1 MVISPGRSPGDLMKI
16 CFLGHG
22 GGLAGGSPP
31 SPFLFLLRLGFPFDL
46 EVEGF
51 WEVS

>member
-1 MVISPGRSPGDLMKI
+1 MISSGRSPGDLRKFFWVM
-16 CFLGHG
+16 

-31 SPFLFLLRLGFPFDL
+31 SPFLNLLRLGFPFDL

>member
-1 MVISPGRSPGDLMKI
+1 MVISPGRSPGDLRK
-16 CFLGHG
+16 FFFGSW

>member
-1 MVISPGRSPGDLMKI
+1 MVISPGRSPGDLRKFFFWVM
-16 CFLGHG
+16 G

>member
-1 MVISPGRSPGDLMKI
+1 MISSGRSPGDLRNFFWVM
-16 CFLGHG
+16 

-31 SPFLFLLRLGFPFDL
+31 SPFLNLLRLGFPFDL

-51 WEVS
+51 WEDS

>member
-1 MVISPGRSPGDLMKI
+1 MISSGRSPGDLRK
-16 CFLGHG
+16 FFGSW

-31 SPFLFLLRLGFPFDL
+31 SPFLNLLWLGFPFDL

-51 WEVS
+51 WEDS